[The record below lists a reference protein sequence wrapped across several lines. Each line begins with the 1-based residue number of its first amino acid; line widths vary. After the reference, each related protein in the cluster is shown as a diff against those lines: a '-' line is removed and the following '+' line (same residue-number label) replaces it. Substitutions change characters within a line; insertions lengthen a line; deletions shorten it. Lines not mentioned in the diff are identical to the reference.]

1 MFRRNEGPLDRAIR
15 LVGGAALIAVGL
27 TVLDGLDASV
37 LGIVVSAFGLWFMVT
52 GAIGFCPM
60 YVLLGINTMPRR
72 RPAAFRAIE
81 TPAVRRSGDHALR

>member
-27 TVLDGLDASV
+27 SVLGGLDVSV

-60 YVLLGINTMPRR
+60 YVLFGISTVPRR
-72 RPAAFRAIE
+72 RTAAFGAVE
-81 TPAVRRSGDHALR
+81 TPPVRRSRDHAFR